1 MKATAICILLFAL
14 QLFLTLKGVEH
25 WGKFVNPFLLFLSF
39 VALFIYYIKSIFKK
53 SSFLPPSK
61 LFSILWFI
69 IGMAVIVVCFPLFH
83 QLFHQFNH
91 PVDISDVLPQIE
103 FQFDA
108 FRHGEL
114 PYHKINLP
122 HSKPFP
128 VYMPFH
134 WLPLS
139 FTQGLGIDARWS
151 GLLLLSIAGGIY
163 ASLVIKQEGNIF
175 ANWVL
180 LLMPTAVLFSFLFWD
195 RQSIAVSLETTIA
208 AYYWILAM
216 GLFKRSFTLTSLGVI
231 LCLLSRYTLIFWLPL
246 YFLLLFW
253 KEGRKKPTELVFLIL
268 ISFFVF
274 YIAPFLLREPS
285 IFLTG
290 LAYHNGAAEY
300 EWEYGAWSFETG
312 IYFAPHINALVAGS
326 FTHKVFIARII
337 QATTLQ
343 LIFLGGSWFF
353 RMQKNKINHYD
364 FALGMLYLTIVCF
377 YMIGPLTYRYYMITP
392 LFLSTVLCARI
403 INVSLKNGSVRD

>member
-25 WGKFVNPFLLFLSF
+25 WGKFVNPFLLFISF
-39 VALFIYYIKSIFKK
+39 IALFIYYFKSILKTPSTLRPSILF
-53 SSFLPPSK
+53 SFL
-61 LFSILWFI
+61 WFV
-69 IGMAVIVVCFPLFH
+69 IGMAVIVVCFPLFN

-91 PVDISDVLPQIE
+91 PVDISDVLPQLE

-108 FRHGEL
+108 FQQGDL
-114 PYHKINLP
+114 PYQKINLP

-134 WLPLS
+134 WLPLALTKS
-139 FTQGLGIDARWS
+139 LGIDARWS
-151 GLLLLSIAGGIY
+151 GLILLAVAGGLY
-163 ASLVIKQEGNIF
+163 VSLVIKQEGNIF

-180 LLMPTAVLFSFLFWD
+180 LLMPTTVLFAFLYWD

-208 AYYWILAM
+208 AYYWILAI
-216 GLFKRSFTLTSLGVI
+216 GLFSRNFALTSLGI
-231 LCLLSRYTLIFWLPL
+231 LLCLLSRYTIIFWLPL
-246 YFLLLFW
+246 FFLLLFW
-253 KEGRKKPTELVFLIL
+253 KEGRKKPIELGFIIL
-268 ISFFVF
+268 ISLCVF
-274 YIAPFLLREPS
+274 YIVPFLLREPS

-312 IYFAPHINALVAGS
+312 IYFAPHINALTTGS
-326 FTHKVFIARII
+326 FAHKVLIARIF
-337 QATTLQ
+337 QATTLL
-343 LIFLGGSWFF
+343 LIFLGSSWFF
-353 RMQKNKINHYD
+353 RVQKNKINHYD
-364 FALGMLYLTIVCF
+364 FALGILYLTIVCF

-403 INVSLKNGSVRD
+403 INVSKNKGSVQD